1 MIPLG
6 AALLLALSAAGCGGD
21 AAQAPAEPEASPNAP
36 ALRVRVEPVA
46 LGALSERIVLRGT
59 VLPARDVTF
68 SAEMPGRVEA
78 LTVDHGDRV
87 RKGQVLARI
96 DYALQLAQR
105 DQARAG
111 HELAV
116 KTLERLDKL
125 RADDMV
131 SQQDLDQART
141 QVLTSKAALA
151 ITEAQLGKS
160 VVRSTISGIV
170 ARRHA
175 DAGEYANPGVP
186 LVQVVDFSTVKVS
199 AQVAETDAAR
209 VRRGLPTRVRFDA
222 LGREVDGKVH
232 VLMPAAHHMSN
243 TYELR
248 VKLPNPDHAI
258 LVGMAATVSI
268 DVAKHDDVVVVEQDA
283 VVESESGR
291 AVFIEVAG
299 KAKRRPV
306 VLGAI
311 EGDRVIVAEGLSP
324 GDKLVVEGQ
333 RTLHD
338 GQEVRSI
345 VDSAVADEPPRAPAE
360 SEGS

>member
-1 MIPLG
+1 
-6 AALLLALSAAGCGGD
+6 
-21 AAQAPAEPEASPNAP
+21 
-36 ALRVRVEPVA
+36 
-46 LGALSERIVLRGT
+46 
-59 VLPARDVTF
+59 
-68 SAEMPGRVEA
+68 
-78 LTVDHGDRV
+78 
-87 RKGQVLARI
+87 
-96 DYALQLAQR
+96 
-105 DQARAG
+105 
-111 HELAV
+111 
-116 KTLERLDKL
+116 
-125 RADDMV
+125 
-131 SQQDLDQART
+131 
-141 QVLTSKAALA
+141 
-151 ITEAQLGKS
+151 
-160 VVRSTISGIV
+160 
-170 ARRHA
+170 
-175 DAGEYANPGVP
+175 
-186 LVQVVDFSTVKVS
+186 VVDFSTVKVS